1 MTMDLREVKML
12 LGLAAGFDNRKPD
25 ELTAAAWYEVLRIFD
40 YEDAKQVIIAHAT
53 DSSEYLNVR
62 HIVDGV
68 KRMNRLLP
76 SQIAADVRAARG
88 YGFIGRDWP
97 ESEPITEDVMRRLT
111 DRRAGINQLAI
122 DMEDASVQGEPID
135 LGVTLKSPDD
145 IPPVDGE

>member
-1 MTMDLREVKML
+1 MIQTEVVKL
-12 LGLAAGFDNRKPD
+12 LALAAGFDNRKPD
-25 ELTAAAWYEVLRIFD
+25 PGVAAAWWEVLRGID
-40 YEDAKQVIIAHAT
+40 YEDARQVVIAHAT

-88 YGFIGRDWP
+88 YGFISRDWP

-145 IPPVDGE
+145 VPPADDE